1 MVGGAW
7 KPSLVILR
15 INRAALHCRWSPDGK
30 KFAVTSG
37 AKCVP
42 VCRFEA
48 DNNWWISKMIK
59 QHRSTVLCVAWH
71 PNSQLIAT
79 GSTDFKCRVFC
90 TYLPIVDGA
99 QDSGPA
105 QFEEVD
111 FGEKLAEFDCKGW
124 IEAVAWSPSGNR
136 LSYAGHNS
144 TITVVSFPD
153 DGEEEPAIQTIPMHC
168 LPYRCLVFAS
178 EDVLVGAGHDFKPH
192 IYSVTDA
199 EEGTFEFT
207 KSLDEKKKKKKAKEG
222 DASTG
227 DIMKQWQSKA
237 KTGAAAGSS
246 KLKSKHTNIIT
257 DMSPY
262 ALPGTICTTALDGV
276 LVLWP
281 TGL

>member
-1 MVGGAW
+1 MTCSHDRNAFVWNMVGGAW

-153 DGEEEPAIQTIPMHC
+153 DGGSRKRMA
-168 LPYRCLVFAS
+168 V
-178 EDVLVGAGHDFKPH
+178 VLGERRLFRGLARARSPP
-192 IYSVTDA
+192 STL
-199 EEGTFEFT
+199 GTR
-207 KSLDEKKKKKKAKEG
+207 
-222 DASTG
+222 
-227 DIMKQWQSKA
+227 
-237 KTGAAAGSS
+237 
-246 KLKSKHTNIIT
+246 
-257 DMSPY
+257 
-262 ALPGTICTTALDGV
+262 ALAFPVVDTS
-276 LVLWP
+276 
-281 TGL
+281 

>member
-1 MVGGAW
+1 MLVSSIDWSQQNKIVTCSHDRNAFVWNLQPDGHW

-15 INRAALHCRWSPDGK
+15 INRAALHVRWSPDGQ

-48 DNNWWISKMIK
+48 DNDWWISKMIK

-90 TYLPIVDGA
+90 TYIPQVDVGG

-136 LSYAGHNS
+136 LAFAGHNS
-144 TITVVSFPD
+144 TTTIVSVS
-153 DGEEEPAIQTIPMHC
+153 ESMHAW
-168 LPYRCLVFAS
+168 R
-178 EDVLVGAGHDFKPH
+178 EREMNMNR
-192 IYSVTDA
+192 
-199 EEGTFEFT
+199 EEGGGRERRAPWFDSIRFDSIRFFFQLEKSSFT
-207 KSLDEKKKKKKAKEG
+207 HTHIHTHNSHPSLAP
-222 DASTG
+222 SLPLL
-227 DIMKQWQSKA
+227 
-237 KTGAAAGSS
+237 SS
-246 KLKSKHTNIIT
+246 PMT
-257 DMSPY
+257 
-262 ALPGTICTTALDGV
+262 
-276 LVLWP
+276 P
-281 TGL
+281 TRSRCCR